1 MYVTW
6 GGGGALIPFHV
17 TAWPGKYGSGVS
29 RHIWLSIGHIPGEI
43 NAIADKASRVFDDS
57 TEWKLDVDVFNKI
70 THTLG
75 TPNIDM
81 FASRLNYPQALA
93 IDAFTMDWTNQF
105 LYAFPPFS
113 ILPQFLQKL
122 EMDRAQAILIVPYW
136 STQPC
141 YLKLTRIL
149 IQEPL
154 LLPKHK
160 SDVHLP
166 FNPGKGHPL
175 GRQLRLMDCLL
186 SGNPSRVKE
195 FHKQL
200 RKQSS
205 TLGGLGPKKQCRVY
219 IEKWQSFA
227 DKWAVDPL
235 HSPVNKILDF
245 LQERYERG
253 LGYSCLNTARSAL
266 SSFIVFEGNVTVGN
280 HPLVQWFLKGVFQT
294 RPAFPRYTS
303 TWDISVVLNYLKTL
317 HAPKDMTLKCLTYK
331 LVMLCDLVMGQRC
344 QTLHLMN
351 LSQMHRDL
359 NPEHVLC
366 FSY

>member
-1 MYVTW
+1 MTDNTTAVAYVRNM
-6 GGGGALIPFHV
+6 GGGGSHSLPCNSVARQI
-17 TAWPGKYGSGVS
+17 WEWCIS

-205 TLGGLGPKKQCRVY
+205 TLGGLGPKNSVESTSR
-219 IEKWQSFA
+219 
-227 DKWAVDPL
+227 
-235 HSPVNKILDF
+235 N
-245 LQERYERG
+245 
-253 LGYSCLNTARSAL
+253 
-266 SSFIVFEGNVTVGN
+266 GN
-280 HPLVQWFLKGVFQT
+280 HLQINGLWIPFT
-294 RPAFPRYTS
+294 
-303 TWDISVVLNYLKTL
+303 
-317 HAPKDMTLKCLTYK
+317 
-331 LVMLCDLVMGQRC
+331 
-344 QTLHLMN
+344 HL
-351 LSQMHRDL
+351 
-359 NPEHVLC
+359 
-366 FSY
+366 